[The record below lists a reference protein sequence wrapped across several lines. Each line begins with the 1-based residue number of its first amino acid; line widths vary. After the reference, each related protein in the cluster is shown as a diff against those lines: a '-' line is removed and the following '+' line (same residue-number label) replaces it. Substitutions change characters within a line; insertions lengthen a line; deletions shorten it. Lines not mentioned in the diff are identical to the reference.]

1 MERRGVRR
9 EDVVSET
16 ADLRASERRDERVE
30 LAWEMSR
37 WGECLM
43 ERWWEFWEGMGS
55 VVMTW
60 KRSAMLAVERKE
72 WRREEEEEGKEGPT
86 RRMLSESWTV
96 RERREEIKEGMWGG
110 GEASER
116 DFLREGGRE
125 GKESL
130 VERGSR
136 DDW

>member
-1 MERRGVRR
+1 
-9 EDVVSET
+9 
-16 ADLRASERRDERVE
+16 
-30 LAWEMSR
+30 
-37 WGECLM
+37 
-43 ERWWEFWEGMGS
+43 
-55 VVMTW
+55 
-60 KRSAMLAVERKE
+60 
-72 WRREEEEEGKEGPT
+72 
-86 RRMLSESWTV
+86 MLSESWTV
-96 RERREEIKEGMWGG
+96 RERREDIKEGMWGG